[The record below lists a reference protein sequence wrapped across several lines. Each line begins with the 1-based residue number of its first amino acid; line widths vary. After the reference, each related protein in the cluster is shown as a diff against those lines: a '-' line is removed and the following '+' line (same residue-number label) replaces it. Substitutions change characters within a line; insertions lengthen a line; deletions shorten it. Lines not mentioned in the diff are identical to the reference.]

1 MWRNVG
7 ITRKAQPLNE
17 AQEIIRFWHR
27 YVMDKVFDAPEGWE
41 CQNMLTAS
49 LLVAHAAELRKE
61 SRGVHFRMD
70 HSRTDDKRFRKHI
83 EIVRGQ

>member
-7 ITRKAQPLNE
+7 ITRKAQPLAE

-49 LLVAHAAELRKE
+49 LLIAHAAEPAQGEPRRSLPHGR
-61 SRGVHFRMD
+61 HQ
-70 HSRTDDKRFRKHI
+70 TDDKHFRKHI
-83 EIVRGQ
+83 EIVRAD